1 MSFARWAGIA
11 IAAAALALYL
21 RPETVG
27 LAPAL
32 GPAAALVLL
41 ALGLWATGALPFH
54 VTTLSLFV
62 LAVVLE
68 IAPPRVIFAGFAS
81 SALWLVF
88 GGLVI
93 GAAVQTT
100 GLGRRLARLLVGR
113 LEGSYRRM
121 CTAPS
126 RLASASPSWFRR
138 RWAGS

>member
-1 MSFARWAGIA
+1 MSFAQAAGVG
-11 IAAAALALYL
+11 IAAAALALSFW
-21 RPETVG
+21 PEAIG
-27 LAPAL
+27 LVPAL
-32 GPAAALVLL
+32 APAAALVLF

-54 VTTLSLFV
+54 VTTLLLFV
-62 LAVVLE
+62 LATVFG

-113 LEGSYRRM
+113 LDGSYRRLVYGSV
-121 CTAPS
+121 ALGVG
-126 RLASASPSWFRR
+126 LAFLVP
-138 RWAGS
+138 AGWGGS